1 VSIMTASSMI
11 DLSKS
16 KVTEQKKKKVTYK
29 PLFARVLIERQIHEK
44 IGNVLLPE
52 NIQKRHAKC
61 EGIVVDKGPTAD
73 ASIPIGAH
81 VIFGRHAGTWL
92 DATYSLTRN
101 AQGQQMP
108 VVSDN
113 DDGTMFLCQDED
125 ILCVIED
132 EQGE

>member
-1 VSIMTASSMI
+1 MPDAEII
-11 DLSKS
+11 GLSKS
-16 KVTEQKKKKVTYK
+16 EASEKKKSEYKYK
-29 PLFARVLIERQIHEK
+29 PLFARVLIQREVLEK
-44 IGNVLLPE
+44 IGNVLIPE

-61 EGIVVDKGPTAD
+61 EGVVVDKGPTAD
-73 ASIPIGAH
+73 ASIKIGDR

-125 ILCVIED
+125 ILCIV
-132 EQGE
+132 EQNTTVN